1 MMEFDIREAYK
12 RMLTIRLS
20 EDRIAQDFRDNKIFS
35 FYHSSR
41 GQESVAVGVAMAL
54 KCGDRVYGNHRSH
67 GHYLAC
73 GGDLYRMFC
82 EIYGKADGCCKGYGG
97 SMHML
102 DRSVGFMG
110 STPLLGSVAPI
121 AVGSAFEQK
130 VAGSE
135 NITVCFIGDGA
146 SEEGVVYESIN
157 IAALMKLPILFVI
170 EDNLYAVN
178 SPTSARRSRHY
189 DPMKVYNGIGV
200 KYHHIADGRSCG
212 NIASQVTDL
221 MKYGEP
227 SLLHITTYRDM
238 AHSGPIKDESVRTI
252 DTADLRELCDP
263 LNAAAESVKV
273 HSGDCLANGYP
284 VLNGIIADV
293 ERTVNDAWQRAKA
306 AEDAK

>member
-1 MMEFDIREAYK
+1 MEFDIKEAYR

-20 EDRIAQDFRDNKIFS
+20 EDKIAQDFRDNKIFS

-41 GQESVAVGVAMAL
+41 GQEAVAVGVAMAL
-54 KCGDRVYGNHRSH
+54 KPGDRIYGNHRSH
-67 GHYLAC
+67 GHYIAA

-121 AVGSAFEQK
+121 ALGSAFEQK
-130 VAGSE
+130 ASCSE

-146 SEEGVVYESIN
+146 SEEGAVYESVN

-178 SPTSARRSRHY
+178 SPTSARRSRLF
-189 DPMKVYNGIGV
+189 DAEKVYNGLGV
-200 KYHHIADGRSCG
+200 KYYNITDGRSYG
-212 NIASQVTDL
+212 NIAAHVTDL

-227 SLLHITTYRDM
+227 SVLKVATYRDM
-238 AHSGPIKDESVRTI
+238 AHSGPIKDESVRVV
-252 DTADLRELCDP
+252 DTADVREILDP
-263 LNAAAESVKV
+263 LNAAAAAVKA
-273 HSGDCLANGYP
+273 HAGDCLANGYP
-284 VLNGIIADV
+284 ALNGIISEV
-293 ERTVNDAWQRAKA
+293 ERTVDDAWLRAKA
-306 AEDAK
+306 AEDA